1 MSADRRNMS
10 ANELKDLRELV
21 KLEEK
26 RLKVRRD
33 LDKQFKRA
41 KEDYSDSIKRAELD
55 RERQEVEKKIKE
67 ASRAGNSEL
76 AKTLIEE
83 QLNKAKALADS
94 LQEKLKTMLSPAS
107 GQAITKEE
115 FDRIQKL
122 QKQMEEAF
130 SDRDRWGDRLEEAK
144 RSRRSTQAT
153 VGAWSA
159 EVLSA
164 MLGPTSYEQEIARNS
179 KKSVDLSGPSSETPT
194 RRTAKKR
201 RPTKN
206 DSGYST

>member
-1 MSADRRNMS
+1 M
-10 ANELKDLRELV
+10 
-21 KLEEK
+21 
-26 RLKVRRD
+26 
-33 LDKQFKRA
+33 
-41 KEDYSDSIKRAELD
+41 
-55 RERQEVEKKIKE
+55 EKKIRE

-94 LQEKLKTMLSPAS
+94 LQERLQTMLSPAS
-107 GQAITKEE
+107 GRSLTQAEL
-115 FDRIQKL
+115 DRIKEL
-122 QKQMEEAF
+122 QKEMEEAF
-130 SDRDRWGDRLEEAK
+130 SDRDRWGDRLDEAK

-179 KKSVDLSGPSSETPT
+179 KKSVDLQRTIVRNTDPKNSKKTETYQ
-194 RRTAKKR
+194 K
-201 RPTKN
+201 
-206 DSGYST
+206 